1 MYIPKNF
8 QIGNEAEIFDFIQ
21 NNAFGQL
28 VSNVNGRLFST
39 HLPVLLSDDK
49 KYLVGHLARA
59 NPQHLQLEGQ
69 EVLVTLTGP
78 HGYISPS
85 WYENPGVPTWNY
97 QAVHIY
103 ARARVFDD
111 REKLMSVVEALTLQ
125 YERHQ
130 PEPWR
135 PAYNEA
141 MLKAIIGIELE
152 IEEIQCKFKL
162 GQNRVQEDIA
172 GAVKNLRATG
182 AVELAT
188 AMEKHGL
195 SQ

>member
-1 MYIPKNF
+1 MYIPGNF
-8 QIGNEAEIFDFIQ
+8 HIKDEAEIFDFIQ
-21 NNAFGQL
+21 SNAFGQL
-28 VSNVNGRLFST
+28 FSNVNGRLFST
-39 HLPVLLSDDK
+39 HLPVLLSEDR
-49 KYLVGHLARA
+49 KYLIGHLARA
-59 NPQHLQLEGQ
+59 NPQHLQLDGQ

-111 REKLMSVVEALTLQ
+111 REKLMGVVEALTRN
-125 YERHQ
+125 YERDQ
-130 PEPWR
+130 AEPWR
-135 PAYNEA
+135 PAYNEV

-182 AVELAT
+182 AVELAA
-188 AMEKHGL
+188 AMEKHALGE
-195 SQ
+195 

>member
-1 MYIPKNF
+1 MYIPGNF
-8 QIGNEAEIFDFIQ
+8 QITNEAEIIDFI
-21 NNAFGQL
+21 NKNAFGQL
-28 VSNVNGRLFST
+28 VSNVKGRLFAT
-39 HLPVLLSDDK
+39 HLPVLLSEDK
-49 KYLVGHLARA
+49 KHLIGHLARA
-59 NPQHLQLEGQ
+59 NPQHLELDGQ
-69 EVLVTLTGP
+69 EVLVTLAGP

-111 REKLMSVVEALTLQ
+111 REKLMGVVEALTMK
-125 YERHQ
+125 YEQ
-130 PEPWR
+130 EQAEPWR

-141 MLKAIIGIELE
+141 MLNAIIGLELE

-172 GAVKNLRATG
+172 GAVKKLRSTG
-182 AVELAT
+182 AAELAA
-188 AMEKHGL
+188 AMEKHVLGE
-195 SQ
+195 